1 MKLALGTVQ
10 FGLDYGIANKN
21 GQLTIEEARKILEYA
36 KKKNIETLDT
46 ASLYGNSEIILGKIG
61 VEDYQVIT
69 KTIPLRK
76 SVDEVLDNFYKSLE
90 NLGTNHV
97 QGLLIH
103 DINDIKNKEFQQL
116 YTKLEALKHN
126 GLIDK
131 IGFSTYT
138 PEQIDFLLANF
149 EFDLIQVPLN
159 VFDTRLIEGGQLS
172 ALKDNGIEVHSR
184 SVFLQG
190 LLVNFHN
197 LPDYFLSWHRRFNE
211 YQLMVSESHLSLLEY
226 AVNFVLN
233 IEEIDKVLVG
243 VNSEIQLKEIVR
255 AVKGWSNLE
264 SFPIYDLNLIDP
276 SLWKT

>member
-10 FGLDYGIANKN
+10 FGLDYGVANQN
-21 GQLTIEEARKILEYA
+21 GQITIKEASKILEYA

-46 ASLYGNSEIILGKIG
+46 ASLYGNSETILGKIG
-61 VEDYQVIT
+61 VKDYQVIT

-90 NLGTNHV
+90 NLGINHV
-97 QGLLIH
+97 EGLLIH
-103 DINDIKNKEFQQL
+103 DVNDIKNKDFDQL
-116 YTKLEALKHN
+116 LSKLQALKN
-126 GLIDK
+126 EGLIDK

-159 VFDTRLIEGGQLS
+159 VFDTRLIEGGQLR
-172 ALKDNGIEVHSR
+172 ALKDNGVEVHSR

-197 LPDYFLSWHRRFNE
+197 LPEYFLPWQRRFNE
-211 YQLMVSESHLSLLEY
+211 YQLMVSESNLSLLEY

-233 IEEIDKVLVG
+233 IHEIDKVLVG
-243 VNSEIQLKEIVR
+243 VNSELQLKEIVR
-255 AVKGWSNLE
+255 AVKGCSNLE
-264 SFPIYDLNLIDP
+264 AFSIYDLTLIDP